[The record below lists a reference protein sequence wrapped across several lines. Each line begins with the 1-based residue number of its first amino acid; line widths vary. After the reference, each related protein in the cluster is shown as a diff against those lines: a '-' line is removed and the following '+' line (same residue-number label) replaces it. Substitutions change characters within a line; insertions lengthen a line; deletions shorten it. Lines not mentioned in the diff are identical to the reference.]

1 MENHPEFDHGLD
13 MRIASRLKG
22 LRQERGW
29 SLDELAGRAGV
40 SRATLS
46 RLENAEV
53 SPTASVLGRLCA
65 AYGLTMSR
73 LMLMVED
80 DFAPLVPESAQ
91 PVWVDASAGFRRRS
105 VSPPAAALAGE
116 VLACELDAGARIEYP
131 QPPRP
136 NLEHH
141 LLMLEGALH
150 ITVDGRRHGLR
161 PGDCLRYPEPAF
173 SRRRRT
179 AAPATCF
186 HRLNHNVY
194 RCYMPDHLASLR
206 MATLSAAET
215 ETLLPELAEL
225 LHASVHAGA
234 SVSFVLPYSPD
245 DALGFWR
252 DRCCPAWPG
261 RPAVGGRL
269 AGRQAGRRGAARLR
283 HPPNQP
289 HRAEVRKLLVHPDFR
304 RQGIARALMA
314 KVEALAVAAGRSL
327 ITLDTRT
334 GDRAEP
340 LYASLGYVTVGVI
353 PGFSRDSHDAH
364 RLDGTTIMY
373 KQL

>member
-1 MENHPEFDHGLD
+1 
-13 MRIASRLKG
+13 
-22 LRQERGW
+22 
-29 SLDELAGRAGV
+29 
-40 SRATLS
+40 
-46 RLENAEV
+46 
-53 SPTASVLGRLCA
+53 
-65 AYGLTMSR
+65 
-73 LMLMVED
+73 
-80 DFAPLVPESAQ
+80 
-91 PVWVDASAGFRRRS
+91 
-105 VSPPAAALAGE
+105 
-116 VLACELDAGARIEYP
+116 
-131 QPPRP
+131 
-136 NLEHH
+136 
-141 LLMLEGALH
+141 
-150 ITVDGRRHGLR
+150 
-161 PGDCLRYPEPAF
+161 
-173 SRRRRT
+173 
-179 AAPATCF
+179 
-186 HRLNHNVY
+186 
-194 RCYMPDHLASLR
+194 MPDHLAPLR
-206 MATLSAAET
+206 LATLSAAET

-245 DALGFWR
+245 DALAFWR
-252 DRCCPAWPG
+252 DKVLPGVAGGGLLLAAAWQD
-261 RPAVGGRL
+261 GRL
-269 AGRQAGRRGAARLR
+269 AGAVQLDCDT
-283 HPPNQP
+283 PPNQP